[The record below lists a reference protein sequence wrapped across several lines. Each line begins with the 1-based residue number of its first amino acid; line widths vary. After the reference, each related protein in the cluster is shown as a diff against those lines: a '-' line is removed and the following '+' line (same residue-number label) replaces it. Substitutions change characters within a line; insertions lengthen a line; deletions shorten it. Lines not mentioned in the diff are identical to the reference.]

1 MGAEIRLSKELTPEE
16 WRALFAWGEKIFG
29 VEDLNYRWRPKEW
42 HFIVEEEG
50 RPLAHVGV
58 AKVSVSVGGRGMTV
72 GGVGGVV
79 STPEGRGRRLVHD
92 AMRRA
97 ADFICGELGAEA
109 GMLFCL
115 DRLVAFYARQ
125 GWRLLEDEVEFEQP
139 EGRTVSPHF
148 RSMVLPCGG
157 REWPAGRVEIDGL
170 PW

>member
-1 MGAEIRLSKELTPEE
+1 MGAEIRLSKELKPEE

-58 AKVSVSVGGRGMTV
+58 AKVSVTAGGREATV

-79 STPEGRGRRLVHD
+79 STPDGRGRHLVHD

-97 ADFICGELGAEA
+97 ADFICGELEAEA

-115 DRLVAFYARQ
+115 DRLVSFYARQ
-125 GWRLLEDEVEFEQP
+125 GWRLIDDEVEIEQP
-139 EGRTVSPHF
+139 DGRVVSPHF

-157 REWPAGRVEIDGL
+157 REWPAGRVEIEGL